1 MLIILSLF
9 VKAKVYQLTLE
20 GFHMKG
26 VGSISILH
34 VIFLSMTVIGLK
46 NHVTI
51 IPPLLDVAGRD
62 GWISVLM
69 SSAIIFFWLF
79 LLVYIQKKTNQEP
92 IRDWLDGKI
101 GKTGSTIII
110 YSIAIFLFILSAF
123 TMVETLQWVNTTFLP
138 QTPVIMLLLIYTILC
153 ILLVTTSL
161 QTIAILNVFVLFG
174 VVVFGFFV
182 AFTNLQVKEYELLRP
197 FFEHG
202 FTPVMKGMIYPA
214 SGFIELLMLLFL
226 QHQFKERI
234 RWYHFGIMLFILM
247 GLTLGPLIGAITEF
261 GPTEAA
267 KQRYPAYEE
276 WGLVSIGR
284 YIEHL
289 DFFSIYQWL
298 TGTFIRVGFFL
309 YIIAD
314 LLKMTGDPKRI
325 WKMLAPPF
333 FLFCLPLIILNENIF
348 LKVKGNYI
356 LTATFVF
363 FFLLSIFFVLVAF
376 FSNKSSK
383 KGKPEKQEMESGEL

>member
-1 MLIILSLF
+1 
-9 VKAKVYQLTLE
+9 
-20 GFHMKG
+20 MKG

-51 IPPLLDVAGRD
+51 IPPLLDVAKRD
-62 GWISVLM
+62 GWLSVLL
-69 SSAIIFFWLF
+69 AGGIIFFWLF
-79 LLVYIQKKTNQEP
+79 LLVYIQSKSKQEP
-92 IRDWLDGKI
+92 IRDWLTEKI
-101 GKTGSTIII
+101 GKICSSIVIYTIVIVLMI
-110 YSIAIFLFILSAF
+110 MAAF

-138 QTPVIMLLLIYTILC
+138 QTPVIILLFIYTILC

-161 QTIAILNVFVLFG
+161 QTIVILNVFVLFG
-174 VVVFGFFV
+174 VVIFGFFV
-182 AFTNLQVKEYELLRP
+182 AFTNMQVKDYELLRP

-202 FTPVMKGMIYPA
+202 FQPVFRGMIFPS

-234 RWYHFGIMLFILM
+234 RWYHFAIMLAILV

-261 GPTEAA
+261 GPNEAA

-276 WGLVSIGR
+276 WGLVTIGR

-298 TGTFIRVGFFL
+298 TGTFIRVSFLL
-309 YIIAD
+309 YIVAD
-314 LLKMTGDPKRI
+314 LLKMTGNPKRI
-325 WKMLAPPF
+325 WQMLAPPF
-333 FLFCLPLIILNENIF
+333 FILCLPLIMLNESLF

-356 LTATFVF
+356 LTSTFIF
-363 FFLLSIFFVLVAF
+363 FFVLSIFFVIVAF
-376 FSNKSSK
+376 LSDKSSK
-383 KGKPEKQEMESGEL
+383 KGKTEKQDMKSGES

>member
-1 MLIILSLF
+1 
-9 VKAKVYQLTLE
+9 
-20 GFHMKG
+20 MKG

-51 IPPLLDVAGRD
+51 IPPLLDVVGRD
-62 GWISVLM
+62 GWVSVIM
-69 SSAIIFFWLF
+69 SAVIIFFWLF
-79 LLVYIQKKTNQEP
+79 FLVYIQKKTNQEP

-101 GKTGSTIII
+101 GKTGSTIVI
-110 YSIAIFLFILSAF
+110 YIIAIFLFILAAF

-138 QTPVIMLLLIYTILC
+138 QTPVTILLLIYTILC
-153 ILLVTTSL
+153 IFLVTTSL
-161 QTIAILNVFVLFG
+161 QTIVILNVFVLFG

-202 FTPVMKGMIYPA
+202 FQPVIKGMIYPA
-214 SGFIELLMLLFL
+214 SGFIELLILLFL
-226 QHQFKERI
+226 QHQFKDRI

-247 GLTLGPLIGAITEF
+247 GLTLGPLMGAIAEF

-298 TGTFIRVGFFL
+298 TGTFIRVSFL
-309 YIIAD
+309 LYVIAD
-314 LLKMTGDPKRI
+314 LFKMTGDPKQI
-325 WKMLAPPF
+325 WRMIAPPF
-333 FLFCLPLIILNENIF
+333 FLLCLPLIILNENIF

-356 LTATFVF
+356 LTVTFVF
-363 FFLLSIFFVLVAF
+363 FFLLSIFFLLVAF
-376 FSNKSSK
+376 FSGKSSK
-383 KGKPEKQEMESGEL
+383 KGQPEKQEMESGES

>member
-1 MLIILSLF
+1 
-9 VKAKVYQLTLE
+9 
-20 GFHMKG
+20 MKG

-51 IPPLLDVAGRD
+51 IPPLLNVVGRD
-62 GWISVLM
+62 GWASVIM
-69 SSAIIFFWLF
+69 ATGIIFFWLF
-79 LLVYIQKKTNQEP
+79 LLVFIQKKTNQEP

-101 GKTGSTIII
+101 GKICSTIVI
-110 YSIAIFLFILSAF
+110 YIIAIYLLVLAAF

-138 QTPVIMLLLIYTILC
+138 ETPVIILLLIYTILC

-161 QTIAILNVFVLFG
+161 QTIVILNVFVLFG

-202 FTPVMKGMIYPA
+202 FQPVIKGMIYPA
-214 SGFIELLMLLFL
+214 SGFIELIILLFL
-226 QHQFKERI
+226 QHQFKERL
-234 RWYHFGIMLFILM
+234 RWYHFAIILFILM
-247 GLTLGPLIGAITEF
+247 GLTLGPLMGAIAEF

-298 TGTFIRVGFFL
+298 TGTFIRVSFL
-309 YIIAD
+309 LYVIAD
-314 LLKMTGDPKRI
+314 LFKMTGDPKQI
-325 WKMLAPPF
+325 WRMIAPPF
-333 FLFCLPLIILNENIF
+333 FLLCLPLIILNENIF

-356 LTATFVF
+356 LTVTFMF

-376 FSNKSSK
+376 FSSKSSK
-383 KGKPEKQEMESGEL
+383 KGTSEKQEMESGES

>member
-1 MLIILSLF
+1 
-9 VKAKVYQLTLE
+9 
-20 GFHMKG
+20 MKG

-34 VIFLSMTVIGLK
+34 VVFLSMTVIGLK

-51 IPPLLDVAGRD
+51 IPPILDVAGRD
-62 GWISVLM
+62 GWASVLLA
-69 SSAIIFFWLF
+69 SVIIFFWLF

-92 IRDWLDGKI
+92 IRDWLEGKI
-101 GKTGSTIII
+101 GKIGSTIVI
-110 YSIAIFLFILSAF
+110 YLIVIYLLILAAF
-123 TMVETLQWVNTTFLP
+123 TMVETLQWINSTFLP
-138 QTPVIMLLLIYTILC
+138 QTPAFILLLIYTILC
-153 ILLVTTSL
+153 IFLVTTSL
-161 QTIAILNVFVLFG
+161 QTIVILNVFVLFG

-182 AFTNLQVKEYELLRP
+182 AFTNLQVKDYELLRP

-202 FTPVMKGMIYPA
+202 FQPVIKGVIYPA
-214 SGFIELLMLLFL
+214 SGFIELLTLLFL
-226 QHQFKERI
+226 QHQFKDRI
-234 RWYHFGIMLFILM
+234 RWYHFGIMLIILM
-247 GLTLGPLIGAITEF
+247 GLTLGPLMGAIAEF

-298 TGTFIRVGFFL
+298 TGTFIRVSFFL
-309 YIIAD
+309 YVIAD
-314 LLKMTGDPKRI
+314 LLKMTGDPKQI
-325 WKMLAPPF
+325 WKMIAPPF
-333 FLFCLPLIILNENIF
+333 FLLCLPLIILNENIF

-356 LTATFVF
+356 LSVTLIF

-376 FSNKSSK
+376 FSKKSSK
-383 KGKPEKQEMESGEL
+383 KGKPEKQEMESGES

>member
-1 MLIILSLF
+1 
-9 VKAKVYQLTLE
+9 
-20 GFHMKG
+20 MKG

-51 IPPLLDVAGRD
+51 IPPLLDVVGRD
-62 GWISVLM
+62 GWASVIM
-69 SSAIIFFWLF
+69 SAVIIFFWLF
-79 LLVYIQKKTNQEP
+79 FLVYIQKKTNQEP

-101 GKTGSTIII
+101 GKTGSTIVI
-110 YSIAIFLFILSAF
+110 YIIAIFLFILAAF

-138 QTPVIMLLLIYTILC
+138 QTPVTILLLIYTTLC
-153 ILLVTTSL
+153 IFLVTTSL
-161 QTIAILNVFVLFG
+161 QTIVILNVFVLFG

-182 AFTNLQVKEYELLRP
+182 AFTNIQVKDYELLRP

-202 FTPVMKGMIYPA
+202 FQPVIKGMIYPA
-214 SGFIELLMLLFL
+214 SGFIELIILLFL
-226 QHQFKERI
+226 QHQFKDRI

-247 GLTLGPLIGAITEF
+247 GLTLGPLMGAVAEF

-298 TGTFIRVGFFL
+298 TGTFIRVSFL
-309 YIIAD
+309 LYVIAD
-314 LLKMTGDPKRI
+314 LFKMTGDPKQI
-325 WKMLAPPF
+325 WRMIAPPF
-333 FLFCLPLIILNENIF
+333 FLLCLPLIILNENIF

-356 LTATFVF
+356 LTVTFVF
-363 FFLLSIFFVLVAF
+363 FFLLSIFFLLVAF
-376 FSNKSSK
+376 FSGKSSK
-383 KGKPEKQEMESGEL
+383 KGQPEKQEMESGES

>member
-1 MLIILSLF
+1 
-9 VKAKVYQLTLE
+9 
-20 GFHMKG
+20 MKG

-51 IPPLLDVAGRD
+51 IPPLLDVAKRD
-62 GWISVLM
+62 GWASVIIG
-69 SSAIIFFWLF
+69 AVIIFLWLF
-79 LLVYIQKKTNQEP
+79 LLVYIQSKSKQEP
-92 IRDWLDGKI
+92 IRDWLDGTI
-101 GKTGSTIII
+101 GKTGSTIVI
-110 YSIAIFLFILSAF
+110 YSIAIYLIILAAF

-138 QTPVIMLLLIYTILC
+138 QTPVIILLFIYTILC

-161 QTIAILNVFVLFG
+161 QTIVILNVFVLFG

-182 AFTNLQVKEYELLRP
+182 AFTNIQVKEYHLLLP
-197 FFEHG
+197 LFEHG
-202 FTPVMKGMIYPA
+202 FSPVLKGMIYPT

-226 QHQFKERI
+226 QHQYKERI

-261 GPTEAA
+261 GPVEAA

-298 TGTFIRVGFFL
+298 TGTFIRVSFL
-309 YIIAD
+309 LYVVAD
-314 LLKMTGDPKRI
+314 LLKMTGNPKQI

-333 FLFCLPLIILNENIF
+333 FFICLPLIILNENIF
-348 LKVKGNYI
+348 LKVKGNYM
-356 LTATFVF
+356 LTSTVIF
-363 FFLLSIFFVLVAF
+363 FFAISVLLVLAAF
-376 FSNKSSK
+376 FSDKSSK
-383 KGKPEKQEMESGEL
+383 NRKSDKQEMESGES

>member
-1 MLIILSLF
+1 
-9 VKAKVYQLTLE
+9 
-20 GFHMKG
+20 MKG

-34 VIFLSMTVIGLK
+34 VVFLSMTVIGLK

-51 IPPLLDVAGRD
+51 IPPLLDVVGRD
-62 GWISVLM
+62 GWASVLM
-69 SSAIIFFWLF
+69 ATVIIFFWLF

-101 GKTGSTIII
+101 GKIGSTIVIYII
-110 YSIAIFLFILSAF
+110 VIYLLILAAF

-138 QTPVIMLLLIYTILC
+138 ETPVIILLLIYTILC

-161 QTIAILNVFVLFG
+161 QTIVMLNVFVLFG

-182 AFTNLQVKEYELLRP
+182 AFTNIQVKEYELLRP

-202 FTPVMKGMIYPA
+202 FHPVIKGMVYPA
-214 SGFIELLMLLFL
+214 SGFIELIILLFL
-226 QHQFKERI
+226 QHQFKERL
-234 RWYHFGIMLFILM
+234 RWYHLGIILFILM
-247 GLTLGPLIGAITEF
+247 GLTLGPLLGAIAEF

-298 TGTFIRVGFFL
+298 TGTFIRVSFL
-309 YIIAD
+309 LYVIAD
-314 LLKMTGDPKRI
+314 LLKMTGAPKQI
-325 WKMLAPPF
+325 WRMLAPPF
-333 FLFCLPLIILNENIF
+333 FLLCLPLIILNENIF

-356 LTATFVF
+356 LTVTFIF

-376 FSNKSSK
+376 FSGKSSPK
-383 KGKPEKQEMESGEL
+383 KKSEKQEMESGES

>member
-1 MLIILSLF
+1 
-9 VKAKVYQLTLE
+9 
-20 GFHMKG
+20 MKG

-51 IPPLLDVAGRD
+51 IPPLLDAVGRD
-62 GWISVLM
+62 GWISVIM
-69 SSAIIFFWLF
+69 AAFIIFFWLF

-101 GKTGSTIII
+101 GKKGSTIVIYII
-110 YSIAIFLFILSAF
+110 VIYLLILAAF

-138 QTPVIMLLLIYTILC
+138 QTPAIILLLIYAILC
-153 ILLVTTSL
+153 LLLVTTSL
-161 QTIAILNVFVLFG
+161 QTMVILNVFVLFG
-174 VVVFGFFV
+174 VIVFGFFV
-182 AFTNLQVKEYELLRP
+182 AFTNIQVKEYELLRP

-202 FTPVMKGMIYPA
+202 FQPVVKGMIYPA

-247 GLTLGPLIGAITEF
+247 GLTLGPLMGAIAEF

-298 TGTFIRVGFFL
+298 TGTFIRVSFLL

-314 LLKMTGDPKRI
+314 LLKMTGDPKQI
-325 WKMLAPPF
+325 WKMIAPPF
-333 FLFCLPLIILNENIF
+333 FLLCLPLIILNENIF

-356 LTATFVF
+356 LSATFIF
-363 FFLLSIFFVLVAF
+363 FFLLSIFFGLVAF
-376 FSNKSSK
+376 FSGKSSK
-383 KGKPEKQEMESGEL
+383 KGKPEKQEMESGES

>member
-1 MLIILSLF
+1 
-9 VKAKVYQLTLE
+9 
-20 GFHMKG
+20 MKG

-51 IPPLLDVAGRD
+51 IPPLLDVVGRD
-62 GWISVLM
+62 GWISVII
-69 SSAIIFFWLF
+69 SAVIIFFWLF
-79 LLVYIQKKTNQEP
+79 FLVYIQKKTNQEP

-101 GKTGSTIII
+101 GKTGSTIVI
-110 YSIAIFLFILSAF
+110 YIIAIFLFILAAF

-138 QTPVIMLLLIYTILC
+138 QTPVTILLLIYTILC
-153 ILLVTTSL
+153 IFLVTTSL
-161 QTIAILNVFVLFG
+161 QTIVILNVFVLFG

-182 AFTNLQVKEYELLRP
+182 AFTNIQVKEYELLRP
-197 FFEHG
+197 FLEHG
-202 FTPVMKGMIYPA
+202 FQPVIKGMIYPA
-214 SGFIELLMLLFL
+214 SGFIELLILLFL
-226 QHQFKERI
+226 QHQFKDRI

-247 GLTLGPLIGAITEF
+247 GLTLGPLMGAIAEF

-298 TGTFIRVGFFL
+298 TGTFIRVSFL
-309 YIIAD
+309 LYVIAD
-314 LLKMTGDPKRI
+314 LFKMTGDPKQI
-325 WKMLAPPF
+325 WRMIAPPF
-333 FLFCLPLIILNENIF
+333 FLLCLPLIILNENIF

-356 LTATFVF
+356 LTVTFVF
-363 FFLLSIFFVLVAF
+363 FFLLSIFFLLVAF
-376 FSNKSSK
+376 FSGKSSK
-383 KGKPEKQEMESGEL
+383 KGQPEKQEMESGES

>member
-1 MLIILSLF
+1 
-9 VKAKVYQLTLE
+9 
-20 GFHMKG
+20 MKG

-51 IPPLLDVAGRD
+51 IPPLLDVVGRD
-62 GWISVLM
+62 GWASVIM
-69 SSAIIFFWLF
+69 SAVIIFFWLF
-79 LLVYIQKKTNQEP
+79 FLVYIQKKTNQEP

-101 GKTGSTIII
+101 GKTGSTIVI
-110 YSIAIFLFILSAF
+110 YIIAIFLFILAAF
-123 TMVETLQWVNTTFLP
+123 TMVETLQWINTTFLP
-138 QTPVIMLLLIYTILC
+138 QTPVTILLLIYTILC
-153 ILLVTTSL
+153 IFLVTTSL
-161 QTIAILNVFVLFG
+161 QTIVILNVFVLFG

-182 AFTNLQVKEYELLRP
+182 AFTNIQVKDYELLRP

-202 FTPVMKGMIYPA
+202 FQPVLKGMVYPA
-214 SGFIELLMLLFL
+214 SGFIELIILLFL
-226 QHQFKERI
+226 QHQFKDRI

-247 GLTLGPLIGAITEF
+247 GLTLGPLMGAIAEF

-298 TGTFIRVGFFL
+298 TGTFIRVSFL
-309 YIIAD
+309 LYVIAD
-314 LLKMTGDPKRI
+314 LFKMTGDPKQI
-325 WKMLAPPF
+325 WRMIAPPF
-333 FLFCLPLIILNENIF
+333 FLLCLPLIILNENIF

-356 LTATFVF
+356 LTVTFVF
-363 FFLLSIFFVLVAF
+363 FFLLSIFFLLVAF
-376 FSNKSSK
+376 FSGKSSK
-383 KGKPEKQEMESGEL
+383 KGQPEKQEMESGES

>member
-1 MLIILSLF
+1 
-9 VKAKVYQLTLE
+9 
-20 GFHMKG
+20 MKG

-51 IPPLLDVAGRD
+51 IPPLLDVVGRD
-62 GWISVLM
+62 GWISVIL
-69 SSAIIFFWLF
+69 ATFIIFFWLF
-79 LLVYIQKKTNQEP
+79 LLVYIQKKMNQEP

-101 GKTGSTIII
+101 GKIGSTIII
-110 YSIAIFLFILSAF
+110 YMIVIYLLILAAF

-138 QTPVIMLLLIYTILC
+138 QTPVIILLLIYTILC
-153 ILLVTTSL
+153 LFLVTTSL
-161 QTIAILNVFVLFG
+161 QTMVILNVFVLFG

-182 AFTNLQVKEYELLRP
+182 AFTNIQVKEYGLLRP

-202 FTPVMKGMIYPA
+202 FQPVIKGMIYPA
-214 SGFIELLMLLFL
+214 SGFIELLMLIFL
-226 QHQFKERI
+226 QHQFKERL
-234 RWYHFGIMLFILM
+234 RWYHFTIILIILM
-247 GLTLGPLIGAITEF
+247 GLTLGPLMGAIAEF

-298 TGTFIRVGFFL
+298 TGTFIRVSFLL

-314 LLKMTGDPKRI
+314 LLKMTGDPKQI
-325 WKMLAPPF
+325 WKMIAPPF
-333 FLFCLPLIILNENIF
+333 FLLCLPLIILNENIF

-356 LTATFVF
+356 LTVTFIF
-363 FFLLSIFFVLVAF
+363 FILLSIFFVLVAF
-376 FSNKSSK
+376 FSGKSSK
-383 KGKPEKQEMESGEL
+383 KGKSEKQEMESGES

>member
-1 MLIILSLF
+1 
-9 VKAKVYQLTLE
+9 
-20 GFHMKG
+20 MKG

-51 IPPLLDVAGRD
+51 IPPLLDVVGRD
-62 GWISVLM
+62 GWISVIM
-69 SSAIIFFWLF
+69 AAFIIFFWLF

-101 GKTGSTIII
+101 GKTGSTIVIYII
-110 YSIAIFLFILSAF
+110 VIYLLILAAF

-138 QTPVIMLLLIYTILC
+138 QTPVIILLLIYTILC
-153 ILLVTTSL
+153 LFLVTTSL
-161 QTIAILNVFVLFG
+161 QTIVILNVFVLFG

-182 AFTNLQVKEYELLRP
+182 AFTNIQVKEYELLRP

-202 FTPVMKGMIYPA
+202 FQPVIKGMIYPA
-214 SGFIELLMLLFL
+214 SGFIELVMLIFL
-226 QHQFKERI
+226 QHQFKERL
-234 RWYHFGIMLFILM
+234 RWYHFAIILFILM
-247 GLTLGPLIGAITEF
+247 GLTLGPLMAAVAEF

-298 TGTFIRVGFFL
+298 TGTFIRVSFIL
-309 YIIAD
+309 YVIAD
-314 LLKMTGDPKRI
+314 LLKMTGAPKQI
-325 WKMLAPPF
+325 WRMIAPPF
-333 FLFCLPLIILNENIF
+333 FLLCLPLIILNENIF

-356 LTATFVF
+356 LTVTFIF
-363 FFLLSIFFVLVAF
+363 FFLLSIFFVIVAF
-376 FSNKSSK
+376 FSGKSSQK
-383 KGKPEKQEMESGEL
+383 KKSEKQEMESGES

>member
-1 MLIILSLF
+1 
-9 VKAKVYQLTLE
+9 
-20 GFHMKG
+20 MKG

-34 VIFLSMTVIGLK
+34 VVFLSMTVIGLK

-51 IPPLLDVAGRD
+51 IPPILHVVGRD
-62 GWISVLM
+62 GWASVIM
-69 SSAIIFFWLF
+69 ATVIIFFWLF
-79 LLVYIQKKTNQEP
+79 LLVYIQKKMNHEP

-101 GKTGSTIII
+101 GKIGSTIVIYII
-110 YSIAIFLFILSAF
+110 VIFLLILAAF

-138 QTPVIMLLLIYTILC
+138 ETPVVILLLIYTILC

-161 QTIAILNVFVLFG
+161 QTMVILNVFVLFG

-182 AFTNLQVKEYELLRP
+182 AFTNIQVKEYELLRP

-202 FTPVMKGMIYPA
+202 FQPVLKGMVYPA
-214 SGFIELLMLLFL
+214 SGFIELIMLLFL
-226 QHQFKERI
+226 QHQFKDRL
-234 RWYHFGIMLFILM
+234 RWYHFGIILVILM
-247 GLTLGPLIGAITEF
+247 GLTLGPLMGAIAEF
-261 GPTEAA
+261 GPTEAS

-298 TGTFIRVGFFL
+298 TGTFIRVSFIL

-314 LLKMTGDPKRI
+314 LLKMTGDPKQI
-325 WKMLAPPF
+325 WRMIAPPF
-333 FLFCLPLIILNENIF
+333 FLLCLPLIILNENIF

-356 LTATFVF
+356 LTITFIF
-363 FFLLSIFFVLVAF
+363 FFLLSIFFVIVAF
-376 FSNKSSK
+376 YSGKPSNK
-383 KGKPEKQEMESGEL
+383 GQPEKQEMESGES

>member
-1 MLIILSLF
+1 
-9 VKAKVYQLTLE
+9 
-20 GFHMKG
+20 MKG

-51 IPPLLDVAGRD
+51 IPPLLDVAKRD
-62 GWISVLM
+62 GWLSVLL
-69 SSAIIFFWLF
+69 AGGVIFFWLF
-79 LLVYIQKKTNQEP
+79 LLVYIQSKSKQEP
-92 IRDWLDGKI
+92 IRDWLNEKI
-101 GKTGSTIII
+101 GNIGSSIVIYTIVIFIMII
-110 YSIAIFLFILSAF
+110 TAF

-138 QTPVIMLLLIYTILC
+138 QTPVIILLFIYTILC

-161 QTIAILNVFVLFG
+161 QTIVILNVFVLFG

-182 AFTNLQVKEYELLRP
+182 AFTNLQVKDYDLLRP

-202 FTPVMKGMIYPA
+202 FQPVFRGMIFPA

-234 RWYHFGIMLFILM
+234 RWYHFVIMLSILV

-261 GPTEAA
+261 GPSEAA

-276 WGLVSIGR
+276 WGLVTIGR

-298 TGTFIRVGFFL
+298 TGTFIRVSFLL
-309 YIIAD
+309 YIVAD
-314 LLKMTGDPKRI
+314 LLKMTGNPKRI
-325 WKMLAPPF
+325 WQMLAPPF
-333 FLFCLPLIILNENIF
+333 FILCLPLIMLNENLF

-356 LTATFVF
+356 LTSTFVF
-363 FFLLSIFFVLVAF
+363 FFALSIFFVIVAF
-376 FSNKSSK
+376 LSDKSSK
-383 KGKPEKQEMESGEL
+383 KGKTEKQDMKSGEL